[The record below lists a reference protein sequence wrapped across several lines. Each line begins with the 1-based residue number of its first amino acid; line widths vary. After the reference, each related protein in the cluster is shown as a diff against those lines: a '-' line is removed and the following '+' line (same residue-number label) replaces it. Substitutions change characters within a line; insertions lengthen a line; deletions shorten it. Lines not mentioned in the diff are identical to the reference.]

1 MIKIDRMLDTHF
13 ENYQKQINEWKK
25 EMNSLQ
31 EKMKC
36 ELDENRKEYIF
47 QSIKLLHF
55 NIVLLEEEQKNQKNL
70 KNIFFT

>member
-36 ELDENRKEYIF
+36 ELDDNRKEYIF